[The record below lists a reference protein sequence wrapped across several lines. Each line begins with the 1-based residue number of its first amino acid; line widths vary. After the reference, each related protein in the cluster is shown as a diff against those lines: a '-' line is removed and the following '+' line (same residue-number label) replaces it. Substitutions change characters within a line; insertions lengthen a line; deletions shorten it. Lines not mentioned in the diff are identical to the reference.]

1 MSKQNCL
8 IWVFLGWISEKLLYC
23 GALNEH
29 PHIFP
34 NTKFHPKI
42 KILKFGTEIA
52 LITFFGPGF
61 QIINV
66 VFEISIFKFVNMQ
79 SFIQKRKT
87 LNLRPKILYLDIF
100 GQQFNNNCCQVLN
113 QHRRICETTKLHL
126 ERKKVS

>member
-23 GALNEH
+23 GVLNEH

-34 NTKFHPKI
+34 NAKFHPKI
-42 KILKFGTEIA
+42 KTLKFGTEIA

-66 VFEISIFKFVNMQ
+66 VFEIIIFKFVNMQ
-79 SFIQKRKT
+79 SFIQ
-87 LNLRPKILYLDIF
+87 
-100 GQQFNNNCCQVLN
+100 
-113 QHRRICETTKLHL
+113 
-126 ERKKVS
+126 